1 MDPYRL
7 FEYLSKINRE
17 KDEDIIVE
25 IYYHRTIE
33 KYIIGLLNTFNNI
46 KLPIFDKAGKLVKE
60 VPVPIFFGSR
70 DKAYQMNNTT
80 KNLVSGNSYSLP
92 RMNLQFLSMSKA
104 GQRDTSKHSLINITD
119 IKNNK
124 KVGFQFNSVA
134 YDFQF
139 QLQIQTRTLT
149 DALIITE
156 YITPLLRP
164 TYTIPV
170 YEVDIQQEPTS
181 VIVELQSVD
190 LELPDAMEDDELRI
204 ISVNM
209 PLNLR
214 GNIYLPEKDQAII
227 RKIRLYLNEK
237 VADDFN
243 KSIALLNL
251 EVANETENGYDIA
264 EFETEDES
272 LIKKI
277 KDHEGHK
284 GW

>member
-1 MDPYRL
+1 M
-7 FEYLSKINRE
+7 SKINRE

-46 KLPIFDKAGKLVKE
+46 KLPIFDKAGKLIKE

-156 YITPLLRP
+156 YITPLFRP

-272 LIKKI
+272 LIKNI